1 MKVRS
6 IGATGCLALALLPG
20 PVRAAPSAIPHATA
34 VPTPI
39 LTKGTLPQDR
49 ARDLYSARAR
59 RLVTGYLR
67 LTLLELR
74 EADLD
79 RARAVIEG
87 KLPIDA
93 LLAEPPAH
101 ALR

>member
-1 MKVRS
+1 MTFRS
-6 IGATGCLALALLPG
+6 IGAAVCLALALLPG
-20 PVRAAPSAIPHATA
+20 PVPAAPSAIPRATT

-39 LTKGTLPQDR
+39 VAKETLPQDR
-49 ARDLYSARAR
+49 AADLYSARAR

-67 LTLLELR
+67 LRLLELR
-74 EADLD
+74 AADLD

-87 KLPIDA
+87 KLGPDA
-93 LLAEPPAH
+93 LFTEPPAR